1 MKGHDFMP
9 EGLDQL
15 AKGIGKAIETVP
27 ELYQDAFQPT
37 VQETGKFVSRIPR
50 AINAAF
56 SGLDKWILNREYSI
70 DETKKLLAQKLENV
84 SPDKIVSPEPYVAIP
99 AIQAISY
106 AMNNEDLRN
115 LYANLLAKSMNIDI
129 KDFVHPSYIE
139 IIKQLSPLD
148 AKVFSEIMSV
158 KSFPAASISV
168 DVYTHDV
175 QTKSSNSIEP
185 LDFPIG
191 HYRAENIT
199 YIDFADY
206 ESISLSLDN
215 LLRLKLITEAMPAD
229 FNTVPD
235 KIKKTKLYKEIR
247 ENATARLNNPCH
259 LLNETHQILCPSVF
273 GKSFYNIC
281 VK

>member
-1 MKGHDFMP
+1 MP
-9 EGLDQL
+9 EGFDQL

-84 SPDKIVSPEPYVAIP
+84 SPDKIVSPEPYVAVP

-158 KSFPAASISV
+158 KSFPVASISV

-175 QTKSSNSIEP
+175 QTKSSNAIE
-185 LDFPIG
+185 LLEFPIG
-191 HYRAENIT
+191 HYRVDNIT

-206 ESISLSLDN
+206 ESISLSIDN

-235 KIKKTKLYKEIR
+235 KIKKTKLYKEFR
-247 ENATARLNNPCH
+247 ENATARLDNPCH
-259 LLNETHQILCPSVF
+259 LLNENHQILCSSVF
-273 GKSFYNIC
+273 GKSFYKIC
-281 VK
+281 VI